1 MLSDLC
7 TLHSTHC
14 TISVHP
20 FLYELG
26 QTKHTYGTNT
36 GLSGYGSASAA
47 CCSTA
52 AAADQLVL
60 QQIRNLCLLQFCKM
74 VWVLKKKKNTPQM
87 GWEGSRCTVQLSDPK
102 GDKFRL
108 TKAEGTQRRQQ
119 QTTQGSDL
127 VSCSA
132 AVRIASLT
140 TSLGMRSCGFA
151 NGFLVPCEKFK
162 ICDIRNCRVHKGIKY
177 SYAISVSMLSVYL
190 FAF

>member
-1 MLSDLC
+1 
-7 TLHSTHC
+7 
-14 TISVHP
+14 
-20 FLYELG
+20 
-26 QTKHTYGTNT
+26 
-36 GLSGYGSASAA
+36 
-47 CCSTA
+47 
-52 AAADQLVL
+52 
-60 QQIRNLCLLQFCKM
+60 
-74 VWVLKKKKNTPQM
+74 M
-87 GWEGSRCTVQLSDPK
+87 GWEGSRCIVKLSDPK